1 MKKLFLIIL
10 SASALSACVT
20 QSSLQKDTAFKL
32 GVDASQVQISN
43 FNNGVVEG
51 TYNADVAGKKY
62 NCKVVGGVISAG
74 VTDVECWPQV
84 SSGKK
89 SNNIIK
95 TQLSP
100 LTRELDVALIEIKC
114 LSHVH
119 IINYQL
125 YCCRYFSKLS

>member
-1 MKKLFLIIL
+1 MVNRSPLLILRNISNL
-10 SASALSACVT
+10 LLSEYYEKIISYYSASALSACVT

-89 SNNIIK
+89 VK
-95 TQLSP
+95 
-100 LTRELDVALIEIKC
+100 
-114 LSHVH
+114 
-119 IINYQL
+119 
-125 YCCRYFSKLS
+125 

>member
-43 FNNGVVEG
+43 FNNGVEG

-62 NCKVVGGVISAG
+62 NCKVVGVISAG
-74 VTDVECWPQV
+74 VTDVECWLSKQR
-84 SSGKK
+84 KK

-95 TQLSP
+95 TRLSP
-100 LTRELDVALIEIKC
+100 LTKVVTLLEIEC
-114 LSHVH
+114 LSHFH

>member
-51 TYNADVAGKKY
+51 TYNADVA
-62 NCKVVGGVISAG
+62 
-74 VTDVECWPQV
+74 
-84 SSGKK
+84 
-89 SNNIIK
+89 
-95 TQLSP
+95 
-100 LTRELDVALIEIKC
+100 
-114 LSHVH
+114 
-119 IINYQL
+119 
-125 YCCRYFSKLS
+125 

>member
-20 QSSLQKDTAFKL
+20 QSIFFKKITAFKL

-74 VTDVECWPQV
+74 VTDVECWPQDKQAE
-84 SSGKK
+84 KK
-89 SNNIIK
+89 SK
-95 TQLSP
+95 
-100 LTRELDVALIEIKC
+100 
-114 LSHVH
+114 
-119 IINYQL
+119 
-125 YCCRYFSKLS
+125 

>member
-74 VTDVECWPQV
+74 VTDVECWPHV
-84 SSGKK
+84 RSGKK
-89 SNNIIK
+89 VK
-95 TQLSP
+95 
-100 LTRELDVALIEIKC
+100 
-114 LSHVH
+114 
-119 IINYQL
+119 
-125 YCCRYFSKLS
+125 

>member
-74 VTDVECWPQV
+74 VTCNRCRMLATSKQR
-84 SSGKK
+84 KK
-89 SNNIIK
+89 SQI
-95 TQLSP
+95 T
-100 LTRELDVALIEIKC
+100 
-114 LSHVH
+114 
-119 IINYQL
+119 
-125 YCCRYFSKLS
+125 